1 MMLISIYNIYIYTHY
16 RYRHYDTVC
25 TCISMFY
32 LKQIMASTRT
42 RRWPVTVL
50 NRSVSLTGQSDCPNA
65 SPMDYDSYDR

>member
-1 MMLISIYNIYIYTHY
+1 
-16 RYRHYDTVC
+16 
-25 TCISMFY
+25 MFY